1 MLIDLW
7 PAVHR
12 SVSFGATAR
21 VLEVGLRRPLPLL
34 LLRCFL
40 ARGDDCGKVR
50 GVGCKYSVILD
61 ENLSWWTDCA
71 SPRAPGASRGRDFL
85 TVRPHRFLRCLRH
98 DAESRRR
105 GFGPGEGCRR
115 RGVARSGARGLIL
128 GAERGGPADG
138 EMLLDLV
145 PRAVAG
151 AGRVVAGVD
160 CSHVRARA
168 DVRVAVLA
176 ERQ

>member
-50 GVGCKYSVILD
+50 GVGCKYSVMLD

-85 TVRPHRFLRCLRH
+85 TVRPEREITAGSGRIAFFGACATMRNPAGAAFGRAKVVA
-98 DAESRRR
+98 AE
-105 GFGPGEGCRR
+105 EWL
-115 RGVARSGARGLIL
+115 GVARG
-128 GAERGGPADG
+128 D
-138 EMLLDLV
+138 
-145 PRAVAG
+145 
-151 AGRVVAGVD
+151 
-160 CSHVRARA
+160 
-168 DVRVAVLA
+168 
-176 ERQ
+176 